1 MNEEFILVHKKIL
14 PDYFEKV
21 IKARQKIEGE
31 DRSITEVCKELEI
44 SRSTY
49 YKYKDYVFPFYEAS
63 QNKIITITFLLEHKK
78 GVLSSVLNTISSE
91 GGSIMTINQGIPL
104 QGVANA
110 TVSIETMN
118 LAVDLEALLDKLR
131 LVDGVKRLEVLG
143 QAQA

>member
-49 YKYKDYVFPFYEAS
+49 YKYKDYIAYPPK
-63 QNKIITITFLLEHKK
+63 NITKRAIFAFKVEDTP
-78 GVLSSVLNTISSE
+78 GVLSSILSYIGKCKGNIL
-91 GGSIMTINQGIPL
+91 TINQDMPIHDL
-104 QGVANA
+104 AYITLMVN
-110 TVSIETMN
+110 IEKIEIRLDTLLFN
-118 LAVDLEALLDKLR
+118 LRNIENVR
-131 LVDGVKRLEVLG
+131 SVEVLG
-143 QAQA
+143 YQ

>member
-49 YKYKDYVFPFYEAS
+49 YKYKDYIAYPPK
-63 QNKIITITFLLEHKK
+63 NITKRAIFAFKVEDTP
-78 GVLSSVLNTISSE
+78 GVLSSILSYIGKCKGNIL
-91 GGSIMTINQGIPL
+91 TINQDMPIHDL
-104 QGVANA
+104 AYITLMVN
-110 TVSIETMN
+110 IEKIEIRLDTLLFN
-118 LAVDLEALLDKLR
+118 LRNIENVIS
-131 LVDGVKRLEVLG
+131 VEVLG
-143 QAQA
+143 YE

>member
-49 YKYKDYVFPFYEAS
+49 YKYKDYIAYPPK
-63 QNKIITITFLLEHKK
+63 NITKRAIFAFKVEDTPGL
-78 GVLSSVLNTISSE
+78 LSSIVSYIGKCKGNIF
-91 GGSIMTINQGIPL
+91 TINQDMPIHDL
-104 QGVANA
+104 AYITLMVN
-110 TVSIETMN
+110 IEKIEIRLDTLLFN
-118 LAVDLEALLDKLR
+118 LRNIENVR
-131 LVDGVKRLEVLG
+131 SVEVLG
-143 QAQA
+143 YE

>member
-49 YKYKDYVFPFYEAS
+49 YKYKDYIDYPPK
-63 QNKIITITFLLEHKK
+63 NITKRAIFAFKVEDTP
-78 GVLSSVLNTISSE
+78 GVLSSILSYIGKCKGNIL
-91 GGSIMTINQGIPL
+91 TINQDMPIHDL
-104 QGVANA
+104 AYITLMVN
-110 TVSIETMN
+110 IEKIEIRLDTLLFN
-118 LAVDLEALLDKLR
+118 LRNIENVR
-131 LVDGVKRLEVLG
+131 SVEVLG
-143 QAQA
+143 YE

>member
-49 YKYKDYVFPFYEAS
+49 YKYKDYIAYPPK
-63 QNKIITITFLLEHKK
+63 NITKRAIFAFKVEDTP
-78 GVLSSVLNTISSE
+78 GVLSSILSYIGKCKGNIL
-91 GGSIMTINQGIPL
+91 TINQDMPIHDL
-104 QGVANA
+104 AYITLIVN
-110 TVSIETMN
+110 IEKIEIRLDTLLFN
-118 LAVDLEALLDKLR
+118 LRNIENVR
-131 LVDGVKRLEVLG
+131 SVEVLG
-143 QAQA
+143 YE

>member
-49 YKYKDYVFPFYEAS
+49 YKYKDYIAYPPK
-63 QNKIITITFLLEHKK
+63 NITKRAIFAFKVEDTP
-78 GVLSSVLNTISSE
+78 GVLSSILSYIGKCKGNIL
-91 GGSIMTINQGIPL
+91 TINQDMPIHDL
-104 QGVANA
+104 AYI
-110 TVSIETMN
+110 TLMVSIEKIEIRLDTLLFN
-118 LAVDLEALLDKLR
+118 LRNIENVR
-131 LVDGVKRLEVLG
+131 SVEVLG
-143 QAQA
+143 YE

>member
-49 YKYKDYVFPFYEAS
+49 YKYKAYIAYPPK
-63 QNKIITITFLLEHKK
+63 NITKRAIFAFKVEDTP
-78 GVLSSVLNTISSE
+78 GVLSSILSYIGKCKGNIL
-91 GGSIMTINQGIPL
+91 TINQDMPIHDL
-104 QGVANA
+104 AYITLMVN
-110 TVSIETMN
+110 IEKIEIRLDTLLFN
-118 LAVDLEALLDKLR
+118 LRNIENVR
-131 LVDGVKRLEVLG
+131 SVEVLG
-143 QAQA
+143 YE

>member
-49 YKYKDYVFPFYEAS
+49 YKYKDYIAYPPK
-63 QNKIITITFLLEHKK
+63 NITKRAIFAFKVEDTP
-78 GVLSSVLNTISSE
+78 GVLSSILSYIGKCKGNIL
-91 GGSIMTINQGIPL
+91 TINQDMPIHDL
-104 QGVANA
+104 AYITLMVN
-110 TVSIETMN
+110 IEKIEIRLDTLLFN
-118 LAVDLEALLDKLR
+118 LRNIENVRSVELL
-131 LVDGVKRLEVLG
+131 GYE
-143 QAQA
+143 

>member
-49 YKYKDYVFPFYEAS
+49 YKYKDYISYPPK
-63 QNKIITITFLLEHKK
+63 NITKRAIFAFKVEDTP
-78 GVLSSVLNTISSE
+78 GVLSSILSYIGKCKGNIL
-91 GGSIMTINQGIPL
+91 TINQDMPIHDL
-104 QGVANA
+104 AYITLMVN
-110 TVSIETMN
+110 IEKIEIRLDTLLFN
-118 LAVDLEALLDKLR
+118 LRNIENVR
-131 LVDGVKRLEVLG
+131 SVEVLG
-143 QAQA
+143 YE

>member
-49 YKYKDYVFPFYEAS
+49 YKYTDYIAYPPK
-63 QNKIITITFLLEHKK
+63 NITKRAIFAFKVEDTP
-78 GVLSSVLNTISSE
+78 GVLSSILSYIGKCKGNIL
-91 GGSIMTINQGIPL
+91 TINQDMPIHDL
-104 QGVANA
+104 AYITLMVN
-110 TVSIETMN
+110 IEKIEIRLDTLLFN
-118 LAVDLEALLDKLR
+118 LRNIENVR
-131 LVDGVKRLEVLG
+131 SVEVLG
-143 QAQA
+143 YE

>member
-49 YKYKDYVFPFYEAS
+49 YKYKDYIAYPPK
-63 QNKIITITFLLEHKK
+63 NITKRAIFAFKVEDTP
-78 GVLSSVLNTISSE
+78 GVLSSILSYIGKCKGNIL
-91 GGSIMTINQGIPL
+91 TINQDMPIHDL
-104 QGVANA
+104 AYITLMVN
-110 TVSIETMN
+110 IEKIEIRLDTLLFN
-118 LAVDLEALLDKLR
+118 LRNIEN
-131 LVDGVKRLEVLG
+131 VKSVEVLG
-143 QAQA
+143 YE

>member
-49 YKYKDYVFPFYEAS
+49 YKYKDYIAYPPK
-63 QNKIITITFLLEHKK
+63 NITKRAIFAFKVEDTP
-78 GVLSSVLNTISSE
+78 GVLSSILSYIGKCKGNIL
-91 GGSIMTINQGIPL
+91 TINQDMPIHDL
-104 QGVANA
+104 AYITLMVN
-110 TVSIETMN
+110 IEKIEIRLDT
-118 LAVDLEALLDKLR
+118 LLFKLR
-131 LVDGVKRLEVLG
+131 NIENVRSVEVLG
-143 QAQA
+143 YE

>member
-49 YKYKDYVFPFYEAS
+49 YKYKDYIAYPPK
-63 QNKIITITFLLEHKK
+63 NITKRAIFAFKVEDTP
-78 GVLSSVLNTISSE
+78 GVLSSILSYIGKCKGNILTIKQD
-91 GGSIMTINQGIPL
+91 MTIHDLDYITLMVN
-104 QGVANA
+104 
-110 TVSIETMN
+110 IEKIEIRLDTLLFN
-118 LAVDLEALLDKLR
+118 LRNIENVR
-131 LVDGVKRLEVLG
+131 SVEVLG
-143 QAQA
+143 YE

>member
-49 YKYKDYVFPFYEAS
+49 YKYKDYIAYPPKNIPNRAIFAFTVEDTP
-63 QNKIITITFLLEHKK
+63 
-78 GVLSSVLNTISSE
+78 GVLSSILSYIGKCKGNIL
-91 GGSIMTINQGIPL
+91 TINQDMPIHDL
-104 QGVANA
+104 AYITLMVN
-110 TVSIETMN
+110 IEKIEIRLDTLLFN
-118 LAVDLEALLDKLR
+118 LRNIENVR
-131 LVDGVKRLEVLG
+131 SVEVLG
-143 QAQA
+143 YE

>member
-49 YKYKDYVFPFYEAS
+49 YKYKDYIAYPPK
-63 QNKIITITFLLEHKK
+63 NITKRAIFAFKVDDTP
-78 GVLSSVLNTISSE
+78 GVLSSILSYIGKCKGNSL
-91 GGSIMTINQGIPL
+91 TINQDMPIHDL
-104 QGVANA
+104 AYITLMVN
-110 TVSIETMN
+110 IEKIEIRLDTLLFN
-118 LAVDLEALLDKLR
+118 LRNIENVR
-131 LVDGVKRLEVLG
+131 SVEVLG
-143 QAQA
+143 YE

>member
-49 YKYKDYVFPFYEAS
+49 YKYKDYIAYPPK
-63 QNKIITITFLLEHKK
+63 NITKRAIFAFKVEDTP
-78 GVLSSVLNTISSE
+78 GVLSSILSYIGKCKGNIL
-91 GGSIMTINQGIPL
+91 TINQDMPIHDL
-104 QGVANA
+104 AYITLMVN
-110 TVSIETMN
+110 IEKIEIRLDTLFFN
-118 LAVDLEALLDKLR
+118 LRNIENVR
-131 LVDGVKRLEVLG
+131 SVEVLG
-143 QAQA
+143 YE

>member
-49 YKYKDYVFPFYEAS
+49 YKYKDYIAYTPK
-63 QNKIITITFLLEHKK
+63 NITKRAIFAFKVEDTP
-78 GVLSSVLNTISSE
+78 GVLSSILSYIGKCKGNIL
-91 GGSIMTINQGIPL
+91 TINQDMPIHDL
-104 QGVANA
+104 AYITLMVN
-110 TVSIETMN
+110 IEKIEIRLDTLLFN
-118 LAVDLEALLDKLR
+118 LRNIENVR
-131 LVDGVKRLEVLG
+131 SVEVLG
-143 QAQA
+143 YE

>member
-49 YKYKDYVFPFYEAS
+49 YKYKDYIAYPPK
-63 QNKIITITFLLEHKK
+63 NITKRAIFAFKVEDTS
-78 GVLSSVLNTISSE
+78 GVLSSILSYIGKCKGNIL
-91 GGSIMTINQGIPL
+91 TINQDMPIHDL
-104 QGVANA
+104 AYITLMVN
-110 TVSIETMN
+110 IEKIEIRLDTLLFN
-118 LAVDLEALLDKLR
+118 LRNIENVR
-131 LVDGVKRLEVLG
+131 SVEVLG
-143 QAQA
+143 YE

>member
-49 YKYKDYVFPFYEAS
+49 YKYKDYIAYPPK
-63 QNKIITITFLLEHKK
+63 NITKRAIFAFKVEDTP
-78 GVLSSVLNTISSE
+78 GVLSSILSYIGKCKGNIL
-91 GGSIMTINQGIPL
+91 TINQDMPIHDL
-104 QGVANA
+104 AYITLMVN
-110 TVSIETMN
+110 IEKIEIRLDTLLFN
-118 LAVDLEALLDKLR
+118 LR
-131 LVDGVKRLEVLG
+131 NI
-143 QAQA
+143 

>member
-49 YKYKDYVFPFYEAS
+49 YKYKDYIAYPPK
-63 QNKIITITFLLEHKK
+63 NITKRAIFAFKVEDTP
-78 GVLSSVLNTISSE
+78 GVLSSILSYIGKCKGNIS
-91 GGSIMTINQGIPL
+91 TINQDMPIHDL
-104 QGVANA
+104 AYITLMVN
-110 TVSIETMN
+110 IEKIEIRLDTLLFN
-118 LAVDLEALLDKLR
+118 LRNIENVR
-131 LVDGVKRLEVLG
+131 SVEVLG
-143 QAQA
+143 YE

>member
-49 YKYKDYVFPFYEAS
+49 YKYKDYIAYPPK
-63 QNKIITITFLLEHKK
+63 NITKRAIFAFKVEDTP
-78 GVLSSVLNTISSE
+78 GVLSSILSYIGKCKGNIL
-91 GGSIMTINQGIPL
+91 TINQDMPIHDL
-104 QGVANA
+104 AYITLMVN
-110 TVSIETMN
+110 IEKIEIRLDTLLFN
-118 LAVDLEALLDKLR
+118 LRNIENVR
-131 LVDGVKRLEVLG
+131 SVEVLG
-143 QAQA
+143 YE